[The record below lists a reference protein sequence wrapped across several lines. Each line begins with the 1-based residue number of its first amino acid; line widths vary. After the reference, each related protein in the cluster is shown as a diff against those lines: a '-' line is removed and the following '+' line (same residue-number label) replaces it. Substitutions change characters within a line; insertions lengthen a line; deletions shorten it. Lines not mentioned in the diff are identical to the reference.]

1 MILNIVLILAG
12 FLLLIKGGDYLVD
25 GAVSVAVKAK
35 LSPMVIGLTVIGFG
49 TSAPELL
56 VSTQAALAGSPG
68 IAIGN
73 VVGSNI
79 ANIALILGVTAL
91 IVPIAIQRQTLKID
105 TPFMILSVILMVLVG
120 ISGTITRWEG
130 LIGITMLVAFV
141 SWQIWT
147 SRKQAQ
153 KEEPQVPKYK
163 LPLALL
169 IVLLSIGALAL
180 GANLLIK
187 GASSLAM
194 ELGTMMG
201 AEPKNMERIIG
212 LTIVAVG
219 TSFPEL
225 FASIQAARKGQT
237 DMAIGNVVGSITF
250 NILCVVG
257 IASAVCPIEGSN
269 AGFIFDY
276 MIMAAL
282 SIVLWV
288 FLLTNRT
295 LERWEGAVLTL
306 VYVAYVART
315 VIAF

>member
-1 MILNIVLILAG
+1 MILNIALILAG
-12 FLLLIKGGDYLVD
+12 FLLLIKGGDYLVE
-25 GAVSVAVKAK
+25 GAVSVAIKAK

-73 VVGSNI
+73 VIGSNI
-79 ANIALILGVTAL
+79 ANIALILGLTAL
-91 IVPIAIQRQTLKID
+91 IVPIAIQKQTLKVD
-105 TPFMILSVILMVLVG
+105 TPFMILAVILMVLAG
-120 ISGTITRWEG
+120 MSGTIARWEG
-130 LIGITMLVAFV
+130 LVAIAMLVGFV
-141 SWQIWT
+141 SWQIRS
-147 SRKQAQ
+147 SRKVSASA
-153 KEEPQVPKYK
+153 EPETPKYR

-169 IVLLSIGALAL
+169 IVLLSIGALSL
-180 GANLLIK
+180 GANCLIK
-187 GASSLAM
+187 GASAMAM
-194 ELGTMMG
+194 ELGTIMG
-201 AEPKNMERIIG
+201 ADPKNLERIIG

-257 IASAVCPIEGSN
+257 VASTVCPIEGSD
-269 AGFIFDY
+269 AGFQFDY
-276 MIMAAL
+276 LTMTAL
-282 SIVLWV
+282 SLVLWV

-315 VIAF
+315 VIAM